1 LFSSDTSLAI
11 PLTSLAIPL
20 TSLAIPLTSLA
31 IPLTSL
37 SFRLGGFD
45 CMGSGEIDNKQEKTK
60 EIGRDWGSGE
70 QKKDII
76 RD

>member
-1 LFSSDTSLAI
+1 MKHMMLYEKWHKKPMILFLHGLD
-11 PLTSLAIPL
+11 
-20 TSLAIPLTSLA
+20 
-31 IPLTSL
+31 
-37 SFRLGGFD
+37 
-45 CMGSGEIDNKQEKTK
+45 GEIDNKQEKTK